1 MDQRAL
7 VGAHELLELVLVL
20 TALALVDDDLLGVDV
35 RDRALRTGDHD
46 VAGVDRRPALH
57 PGADDRRV
65 GDEQRHR
72 LGLHVRAHQRAV
84 RVVVL
89 EERDHR
95 GRDRPDLLRRDVD
108 QVDLLGSRRHVLAR
122 LRPAQDLVADQVAG
136 VIDRRVRLGDQR
148 LLLLRGVEVEDLVG
162 HLAVLDDPVGRRHE
176 PVLGDLRV
184 GGERADQADVRPLR
198 GLDRAHPPV
207 VGGVHVAHLDRR
219 ALAGQ
224 AAGAQRTEPPAMPEA
239 GQAVRLVHELRQLAR
254 AEELL
259 QRGHDRADVDDRLR
273 GDRVGV
279 LGGEA
284 LAHDPLHP
292 VETDPERLL
301 DQLADGPQTTVAEVL
316 VLVEVI
322 LDRLA
327 RHRQRL
333 GGEVLDLLAG
343 ILGHAETP
351 RQGDELLDEG
361 DDVVVGERPGLEVDV
376 EPEPRVELVAPDAR
390 QVVPLGVEEQLVE
403 Q

>member
-1 MDQRAL
+1 
-7 VGAHELLELVLVL
+7 
-20 TALALVDDDLLGVDV
+20 
-35 RDRALRTGDHD
+35 
-46 VAGVDRRPALH
+46 
-57 PGADDRRV
+57 
-65 GDEQRHR
+65 
-72 LGLHVRAHQRAV
+72 
-84 RVVVL
+84 
-89 EERDHR
+89 
-95 GRDRPDLLRRDVD
+95 
-108 QVDLLGSRRHVLAR
+108 
-122 LRPAQDLVADQVAG
+122 
-136 VIDRRVRLGDQR
+136 
-148 LLLLRGVEVEDLVG
+148 
-162 HLAVLDDPVGRRHE
+162 
-176 PVLGDLRV
+176 
-184 GGERADQADVRPLR
+184 
-198 GLDRAHPPV
+198 
-207 VGGVHVAHLDRR
+207 
-219 ALAGQ
+219 
-224 AAGAQRTEPPAMPEA
+224 MPET

-333 GGEVLDLLAG
+333 SGEVLDLLAG

-390 QVVPLGVEEQLVE
+390 QVVPLGVKEQLVE